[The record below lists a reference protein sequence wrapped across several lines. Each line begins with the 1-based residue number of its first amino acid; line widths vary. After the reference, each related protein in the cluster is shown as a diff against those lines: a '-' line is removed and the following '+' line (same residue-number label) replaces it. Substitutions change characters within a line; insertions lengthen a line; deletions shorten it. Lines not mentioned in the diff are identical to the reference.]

1 MIRKT
6 LLALAALTLAG
17 AAQASLYTVTG
28 SFDSNSSVD
37 VLTGTFETDDAEVA
51 AGGFDGQF
59 TLTSLNFSFLG
70 ESFTLADATDPY
82 VQFDGGSIT
91 GPNGLF
97 TTAGG
102 TLALQSFF
110 GSSSFTFAPV
120 TGTEQLGTLAV
131 TAATRDLP
139 EPASLAL
146 VLGSLGAV
154 GLASRRRKAA

>member
-1 MIRKT
+1 MMRKS

-28 SFDSNSSVD
+28 SFDSNPGVD
-37 VLTGTFETDDAEVA
+37 VLTGSFETDDAEVA
-51 AGGFDGQF
+51 AGGFDGAF
-59 TLTSLNFSFLG
+59 TLTALNFSFLG

-97 TTAGG
+97 TTSGG

-110 GSSSFTFAPV
+110 GSSSFTFAPLR
-120 TGTEQLGTLAV
+120 GDEQLGTLTVA
-131 TAATRDLP
+131 TAANHVP

>member
-1 MIRKT
+1 MIRKS

-28 SFDSNSSVD
+28 SFDANASVD
-37 VLTGTFETDDAEVA
+37 VLSGSFEFDDAEVA
-51 AGGFDGQF
+51 AGGFDGAF
-59 TLTSLNFSFLG
+59 TLTALNFSFLG

-82 VQFDGGSIT
+82 VQFDGGTLT

-110 GSSSFTFAPV
+110 SSANFTFSPLR
-120 TGTEQLGTLAV
+120 GDDQLGTLV
-131 TAATRDLP
+131 ITAANTVP
-139 EPASLAL
+139 EPVSLAL
-146 VLGSLGAV
+146 VLGGLGAATL
-154 GLASRRRKAA
+154 GSRRRRA